1 MPRDRRRRRDVST
14 ESYSYSDYSESR
26 SPSPRKRKHRSSRK
40 DRHKS
45 SRRSGRDGGGDRR
58 RGGGG
63 GGGGGGKATDSN
75 VDRFIEENELNPD
88 AAARLR
94 TADREVRERVLEQG
108 WNVIDNAR
116 NASAVVISRIRKHE
130 QEMGIAGPRGLGG
143 GGGGGGGGGHKAK
156 EHVLLQVGSEYASP
170 NAQAKK
176 AAGRRASRFKVTK
189 TTDEALEACEADDV
203 GCHADVPTP

>member
-1 MPRDRRRRRDVST
+1 MGCH
-14 ESYSYSDYSESR
+14 
-26 SPSPRKRKHRSSRK
+26 HRTSFAGVFQHLTLLVIAALAAVAVVLPQRVEAFGLASS
-40 DRHKS
+40 
-45 SRRSGRDGGGDRR
+45 
-58 RGGGG
+58 
-63 GGGGGGKATDSN
+63 
-75 VDRFIEENELNPD
+75 
-88 AAARLR
+88 
-94 TADREVRERVLEQG
+94 
-108 WNVIDNAR
+108 
-116 NASAVVISRIRKHE
+116 ASAS
-130 QEMGIAGPRGLGG
+130 AGL